1 MRTTLPVDL
10 EMLSYDE
17 EKSQIST
24 ATSITTD
31 SDESNTTNRLK
42 TGPTYNNNIFSNAVH
57 HLIFD
62 SLKNGI
68 RHLSDNLKGSL
79 LRISNKSEQPNSDGE
94 ALIDSQIGDDMAK
107 KMNWSEALRAW
118 KKSLGVFQQSVNAA
132 DRRMAAILLNKIG
145 IAYYIQ
151 DSLYFSHESF
161 QQALTIQEANLLDPG
176 HEEITLTLKNIW
188 IVRVRM
194 MEKTHH
200 SLVREL
206 LMLHMMNNL
215 CVRLLMRTE

>member
-1 MRTTLPVDL
+1 MRTILPIDL

-31 SDESNTTNRLK
+31 SDESSDMRNRLK
-42 TGPTYNNNIFSNAVH
+42 TGWTNNNNIFSNAIH

-62 SLKNGI
+62 SLKKGI
-68 RHLSDNLKGSL
+68 CHLNDNVKGSL

-94 ALIDSQIGDDMAK
+94 ALIDGQIGDDMAK

-161 QQALTIQEANLLDPG
+161 QQALSIQEANLLDPG
-176 HEEITLTLKNIW
+176 HEEISLTLKNIW

-194 MEKTHH
+194 MEKNSPFSH
-200 SLVREL
+200 
-206 LMLHMMNNL
+206 
-215 CVRLLMRTE
+215 